1 MAKQINKKIVL
12 ADGSEYYGYGFG
24 ADVDRVCEIVFD
36 TSMVG
41 YQEIISDP
49 SYTNQMVV
57 MTYTLIGNY
66 GMTDEDYESKALTC
80 GALVVR
86 EYNDLPS
93 NFRYTK
99 TLAET
104 MEESDIP
111 GIEGFDTRELT
122 RKIRDNGSCKAIITS
137 ASTPKEKALAMIAL
151 ADIPTNAVSK
161 VSCRKRWY
169 ARTANAKYNV
179 VAIDCGARLSVIRT
193 LNELGCNVTVMPY
206 NTSVSDVEKMNP
218 DAILISEGPGNPE
231 DVPEVI
237 ALIKALKGKYP
248 IVGVGLGHQ
257 LVALAYGAK
266 VYKMKSGHH
275 GCNHPIRNLKTN
287 TIRTVAQNHNYAVD
301 PMSVE
306 ATGLKVTHMD
316 ITDDVI
322 EGLCSEADRVFTI
335 QYHPDTMSGP
345 NGSISFY
352 EEFIGLMKEGK

>member
-1 MAKQINKKIVL
+1 MAKQMNKKIVL
-12 ADGSEYYGYGFG
+12 EDGSEYYGYGFG
-24 ADVDRVCEIVFD
+24 ADVERVCEIVFD

-66 GMTDEDYESKALTC
+66 GMADEDYESKALTC

-137 ASTPKEKALAMIAL
+137 ADTPKEKALAIIAETK
-151 ADIPTNAVSK
+151 IPTNSVPK

-193 LNELGCNVTVMPY
+193 LNDLGCNVTVMPY
-206 NTSVSDVEKMNP
+206 NVSASEVERMNP
-218 DAILISEGPGNPE
+218 DAVLITEGPGNPE
-231 DVPEVI
+231 DVTEVI
-237 ALIKALKGKYP
+237 DLIKQLKGKYP
-248 IVGVGLGHQ
+248 IVGIGLGHQ

-266 VYKMKSGHH
+266 TYKMKCGHH
-275 GCNHPIRNLKTN
+275 GTNHPVRNLKTG
-287 TIRTVAQNHNYAVD
+287 TVRTVSQNHNYAVD
-301 PMSVE
+301 PMSVDE
-306 ATGLKVTHMD
+306 TGLKVTHLD
-316 ITDDVI
+316 IMDDVI
-322 EGLCSEADRVFTI
+322 EGLCCEADRVFTI

-345 NGSISFY
+345 SGSVNFY
-352 EEFIGLMKEGK
+352 NEFIGLMKEGK

>member
-66 GMTDEDYESKALTC
+66 GMTDEDYESKTLSC

-345 NGSISFY
+345 SGSISFY

>member
-111 GIEGFDTRELT
+111 GIEGLDTRELT
-122 RKIRDNGSCKAIITS
+122 RKLRDQGSCKALITS
-137 ASTPKEKALAMIAL
+137 ADTPKEKALEIIA
-151 ADIPTNAVSK
+151 AAETPVNAVSG

-193 LNELGCNVTVMPY
+193 LNEKGCNVTVMPY
-206 NTSVSDVEKMNP
+206 NTTVADVERMNP
-218 DAILISEGPGNPE
+218 DAVLISEGPGNPE

-237 ALIKALKGKYP
+237 ELIRALKGKYP
-248 IVGVGLGHQ
+248 IAGVGLGHQ

-266 VYKMKSGHH
+266 VYKMKCGHH

-287 TIRTVAQNHNYAVD
+287 TIRTATQNHNYAVD
-301 PMSVE
+301 PMSVD
-306 ATGLKVTHMD
+306 ATDLKVTHLN
-316 ITDDVI
+316 ITDDTV
-322 EGLCSEADRVFTI
+322 EGLCCEKDRVFTI

-345 NGSISFY
+345 VGSVGFY
-352 EEFIGLMKEGK
+352 DEFIGLMKEGK